1 MADIRSEQPTVA
13 ELVERS
19 IRLFGGVGRGQAPT
33 ADELSDG
40 LHHLNDLIESWN
52 LQKPLIYEVSRQ
64 EFTLISKN
72 PHTIGLATGAT
83 ADGDFAV
90 PRPPKIQSASTLSGT
105 IERSIDILSDS
116 EWQDIRSKGSQG
128 TRPRDLWYEREWP
141 LGKLWLWPAPSAG
154 AKLILNLWKQMPS
167 GLVLTEHFN
176 VPPGYLRAL
185 RFNLAVEI
193 ASEWGMQPPNH
204 VVRIAKES
212 KAAIT
217 SINRN
222 KTSFM
227 RANNALTILVGD
239 AAGGGYY
246 DIESGDYY

>member
-1 MADIRSEQPTVA
+1 MAEIRDEQPTA
-13 ELVERS
+13 EDLVESAMRLVGALDQGRS
-19 IRLFGGVGRGQAPT
+19 AAPR
-33 ADELSDG
+33 ELASV
-40 LHHLNDLIESWN
+40 LVMLNDMIESWN
-52 LQKPLIYEVSRQ
+52 LQKPLIYEITRE
-64 EFTLISKN
+64 EFSLSSKN
-72 PHTIGLATGAT
+72 PHTIGLATGGEA
-83 ADGDFAV
+83 AGDFAV

-105 IERSIDILSDS
+105 IERPIDILSDS
-116 EWQDIRSKGSQG
+116 EWQDIRAKGTQG

-141 LGKLWLWPAPSAG
+141 LGKIWLWPDPSAG

-167 GLVLTEHFN
+167 GMGLVDRFS
-176 VPPGYLRAL
+176 VPPGYLRAI

-193 ASEWGMQPPNH
+193 ASEWKMNPPNQ
-204 VVRIAKES
+204 VLRIAKES